1 MVYCIL
7 IPFIGT
13 CIGSLIIFF
22 IRTEIKTNMENIIL
36 GLAAG
41 IMMAASIWS
50 LIIPSIDIGNVYKSS
65 IGLLLGI
72 FLFYLLDRLVIDKD
86 YFILDKVM
94 FAISVHNIPE
104 GMAVGVLLSSYMLG
118 NASLIS
124 CLALS
129 IGIGIQNIPEG
140 FIVSLNKFKKG
151 YTSYKSFIYG
161 FISAIFELLGCLI
174 TLLFT
179 NTVSTL
185 LPYLL
190 SIAAGA
196 MIYVIVLELIPESNN
211 ENKLNVFGFI
221 VGFIIMMI
229 LDVIL

>member
-41 IMMAASIWS
+41 VMMAASIWS

-129 IGIGIQNIPEG
+129 IGIGIQNIPAG
-140 FIVSLNKFKKG
+140 FIVSLNKFK
-151 YTSYKSFIYG
+151 
-161 FISAIFELLGCLI
+161 
-174 TLLFT
+174 
-179 NTVSTL
+179 
-185 LPYLL
+185 
-190 SIAAGA
+190 
-196 MIYVIVLELIPESNN
+196 
-211 ENKLNVFGFI
+211 
-221 VGFIIMMI
+221 
-229 LDVIL
+229 